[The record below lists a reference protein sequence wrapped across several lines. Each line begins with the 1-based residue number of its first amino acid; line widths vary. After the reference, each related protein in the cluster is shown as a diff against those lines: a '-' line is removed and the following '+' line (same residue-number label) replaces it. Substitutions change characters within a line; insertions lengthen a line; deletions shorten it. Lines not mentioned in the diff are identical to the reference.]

1 MSRIFIEQ
9 PCKEKWNKMIPLEDG
24 RLCQSCNTPVIDF
37 TQKSEQEILEY
48 FQARSSEHFCGK
60 YAASTV
66 STPNSIRFKWI
77 LIALTLIF
85 GTGLVSSC
93 RRHLKGRYKFP
104 IQTKAKTEISKTPSH
119 GPAKH

>member
-9 PCKEKWNKMIPLEDG
+9 PCKEKWNKMIPLQEG

-37 TQKSEQEILEY
+37 TQKSEQEILDY
-48 FQARSSEHFCGK
+48 FETRSSEHVCGK
-60 YAASTV
+60 YSASTV

-93 RRHLKGRYKFP
+93 RRHIHGRKMRVP
-104 IQTKAKTEISKTPSH
+104 PKTKTEISK
-119 GPAKH
+119 